1 MSERRLT
8 HESDLLYC
16 LEEHTEVDKLKE
28 EREEKIWAIGG
39 GKGGTGK
46 TFLTSSV
53 GIYLARAG
61 KRVVLIDVDIGG
73 ANLHSF
79 LGINRPRKSLTDFFE
94 KGIPLSRLSVNTGVD
109 NMSLIT
115 GDVHSLASDSIK
127 FTQKLKLFRHIMKM
141 RREHVVIDLGGGSH
155 NNTIDTFLMA
165 DKKIAVLEPEIIAI
179 ENMYHFVKNALFRKI
194 RTALKV
200 YGFKEIVEHMWEQR
214 DRYKIKSLKELIES
228 LKESFSYLG
237 DILDKEL
244 GDFKI
249 YLVLN
254 KIRGSHDIIIG
265 SSMKSIFNKYLGIN
279 AQFAGY
285 VEYDDTV
292 WRSIRERRPLMVN
305 YALSRVAKEIGVFT
319 ENLLHER
326 EMKMT
331 RS

>member
-1 MSERRLT
+1 MRLQIIILFRGT
-8 HESDLLYC
+8 YRIFSLK
-16 LEEHTEVDKLKE
+16 VDEL
-28 EREEKIWAIGG
+28 REEEEGKIWAIAG

-46 TFLTSSV
+46 TFLTSSI
-53 GIYLARAG
+53 GIYLAKNG
-61 KRVVLIDVDIGG
+61 KRVLLIDVDIGG

-79 LGINRPRKSLTDFFE
+79 LGINRPRKSLTNFFE
-94 KGIPLSRLSVNTGVD
+94 MGIPLSKLAVNTGVD
-109 NMSLIT
+109 NLSLIT

-127 FTQKLKLFRHIMKM
+127 FTQKLKLFRHIMKL
-141 RREHVVIDLGGGSH
+141 RRQYILIDLGGGSH

-179 ENMYHFVKNALFRKI
+179 ENMYHFVKNALYRKI
-194 RTALKV
+194 KMSLRA
-200 YGFKEIVEHMWEQR
+200 YGFKEVVEHMWEQR
-214 DRYKIKSLKELIES
+214 ERYKIKSLKELIDS
-228 LKESFSYLG
+228 LKESFSHLG

-244 GDFKI
+244 ADFKI

-254 KIRGSHDIIIG
+254 KIRSSQDILIG

-285 VEYDDTV
+285 IEYDDAV

-305 YALSRVAKEIGVFT
+305 YSLSRVAKEIGAFT

-326 EMKMT
+326 EMKVS